1 MARTLQ
7 FRDPKRH
14 SFTIMPDAVLMS
26 PRLSMGAKLVY
37 QQLLHYA
44 RQSGACFPGQAT
56 LARHLPATD
65 RAVRQWLREL
75 EALGL
80 VTVERR
86 GLRKTNLYWIETL
99 TETVIR
105 RLEHA
110 GEPRLDE
117 QRQRRGPDPGETD

>member
-7 FRDPKRH
+7 LRDPKRQ

-37 QQLLHYA
+37 EQLLHYA

-65 RAVRQWLREL
+65 RAVRQWLKEL

-86 GLRKTNLYWIETL
+86 GLRRTNVYWIEML
-99 TETVIR
+99 NEALIA
-105 RLEHA
+105 RLEH
-110 GEPRLDE
+110 E
-117 QRQRRGPDPGETD
+117 RR